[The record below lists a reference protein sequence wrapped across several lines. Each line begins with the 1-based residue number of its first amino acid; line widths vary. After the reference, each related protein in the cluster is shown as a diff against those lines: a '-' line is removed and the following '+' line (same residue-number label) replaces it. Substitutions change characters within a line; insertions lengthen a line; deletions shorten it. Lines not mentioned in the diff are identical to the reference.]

1 MITLAVSLTYV
12 ICNLRKLFISSS
24 KIRRGK
30 MRACTNK
37 KKTTNNKKKKR
48 RKDKTGKADR
58 VFAKLRLIKQQIRLY
73 AFFNVSYTCYNDSNF
88 T

>member
-37 KKTTNNKKKKR
+37 KRNIKKKKR

-73 AFFNVSYTCYNDSNF
+73 AFFNLSYTCYNDSNF